1 MMEQPMS
8 AVSVEQLGI
17 VAGEIVLPITVD
29 PFSGFGG
36 RVAGPARAS
45 GPGLETGGRGCR
57 FDQSCLVADT
67 EKFADLSQFT
77 SLVCQHVLVV
87 DRKPPSVKDALSL
100 PVVGRC
106 LGFFPIAA
114 PRLQD
119 VVIEEP
125 RQCELGFA

>member
-1 MMEQPMS
+1 MS

-17 VAGEIVLPITVD
+17 VAGEIVLPITVG

-77 SLVCQHVLVV
+77 GLVCQHVLVV

-100 PVVGRC
+100 PVVPMGALSAVSASRS
-106 LGFFPIAA
+106 GPITGGEVGAV
-114 PRLQD
+114 PFSP
-119 VVIEEP
+119 V
-125 RQCELGFA
+125 